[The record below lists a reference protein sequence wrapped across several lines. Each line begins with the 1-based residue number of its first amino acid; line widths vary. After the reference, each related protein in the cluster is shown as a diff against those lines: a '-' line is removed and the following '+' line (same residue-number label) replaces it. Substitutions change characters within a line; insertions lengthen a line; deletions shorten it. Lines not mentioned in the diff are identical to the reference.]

1 MKGNVIVS
9 VRVRPNLTGTDGSAS
24 DGDWVVDGRR
34 GLISYKGKE
43 GGVDYLYGAHLD
55 QDLSNDSHG

>member
-1 MKGNVIVS
+1 VIVS

-43 GGVDYLYGAHLD
+43 GGVDYLYGA
-55 QDLSNDSHG
+55 NI